1 MAANITL
8 KCGTGVAS
16 ITYAWINSSGT
27 RTPPSGTDTTTSSVD
42 MDACDHVW
50 ISSVTASSGY
60 TSPYKIDRTSFTSSY
75 TYYPSV
81 GGTKNVIATKIQISY
96 NVRLVK
102 YVDNSY
108 QTETTF
114 TTTSQIMSET
124 AVKNQIPSS
133 WASSD
138 IKLKDPWFGT
148 LSGCRYDKN
157 EGEFTFTS
165 TSPTINVAYTK
176 IVVPTYNYYLR
187 YHANGG
193 TGGPN
198 DQSTIGTTVT
208 SVTFKVPSTEPTR
221 TNYTFLGWSFDST
234 ATKAS
239 YVSGDTVT
247 LNSGNPDRTLYAVW
261 KYTPKYN
268 Y

>member
-16 ITYAWINSSGT
+16 ITYAWVNSSGT
-27 RTPPSGTDTTTSSVD
+27 RVPASGTNTTYGSVD
-42 MDACDHVW
+42 MQACDHVW

-60 TSPYKIDRTSFTSSY
+60 TSPYKIDSTSFTSNY

-81 GGTKNVIATKIQISY
+81 GGTKNVIATKIQTSY
-96 NVRLVK
+96 KVCLAK

-114 TTTSQIMSET
+114 TTTSQIMSEA
-124 AVKNQIPSS
+124 AVKKQIPSS

-148 LSGCRYDKN
+148 LTGCRYDQY

-165 TSPTINVAYTK
+165 TSPTINVA
-176 IVVPTYNYYLR
+176 VVSRVL
-187 YHANGG
+187 
-193 TGGPN
+193 
-198 DQSTIGTTVT
+198 
-208 SVTFKVPSTEPTR
+208 
-221 TNYTFLGWSFDST
+221 
-234 ATKAS
+234 
-239 YVSGDTVT
+239 
-247 LNSGNPDRTLYAVW
+247 
-261 KYTPKYN
+261 
-268 Y
+268 

>member
-16 ITYAWINSSGT
+16 ITYAWVNSSGT

-42 MDACDHVW
+42 MAACDHVW

-102 YVDNSY
+102 YVDNVY

-114 TTTSQIMSET
+114 TTTSQIMSGT
-124 AVKNQIPSS
+124 AVKDKIPSS

-148 LSGCRYDKN
+148 LSGCRYDQN

-187 YHANGG
+187 YHANGC
-193 TGGPN
+193 TGEPN
-198 DQSTIGTTVT
+198 AQST
-208 SVTFKVPSTEPTR
+208 
-221 TNYTFLGWSFDST
+221 L
-234 ATKAS
+234 
-239 YVSGDTVT
+239 
-247 LNSGNPDRTLYAVW
+247 
-261 KYTPKYN
+261 
-268 Y
+268 

>member
-16 ITYAWINSSGT
+16 ITYAWVNSSGT

-42 MDACDHVW
+42 MAACDHVW

-81 GGTKNVIATKIQISY
+81 GGTKNVIATKIY
-96 NVRLVK
+96 KVRLAK
-102 YVDNSY
+102 YVDNVY

-124 AVKNQIPSS
+124 AVKNKIPSS

-148 LSGCRYDKN
+148 LSGCRYDQY

-165 TSPTINVAYTK
+165 TSPTIFVQATL
-176 IVVPTYNYYLR
+176 IVGEVL
-187 YHANGG
+187 
-193 TGGPN
+193 
-198 DQSTIGTTVT
+198 V
-208 SVTFKVPSTEPTR
+208 
-221 TNYTFLGWSFDST
+221 
-234 ATKAS
+234 
-239 YVSGDTVT
+239 
-247 LNSGNPDRTLYAVW
+247 
-261 KYTPKYN
+261 
-268 Y
+268 